1 MDSIFIICLTLLFV
15 FIIVQIN
22 RRYRRRSLAKMTYSQ
37 SAIHSMIK
45 DFLPKQ
51 IFQKPRV
58 ISQSLKHTEK
68 NVVKV
73 IVIDDI
79 AYWVKD
85 SIFYTAQTRNGDILH
100 ETARPVDVENMPK
113 NELDKMLFILDNL
126 DRRNNNDSGSSGN
139 E

>member
-22 RRYRRRSLAKMTYSQ
+22 KRYRRRSLAKMAYSQ

>member
-1 MDSIFIICLTLLFV
+1 
-15 FIIVQIN
+15 
-22 RRYRRRSLAKMTYSQ
+22 MTYSQ

-58 ISQSLKHTEK
+58 MSQSLKHTEK

-126 DRRNNNDSGSSGN
+126 DRRNNNDSGGSGN